1 MKIANEATFRQFDK
15 MKEDIFNKKHD
26 QFQAN
31 KQVKNPISSKIRILY
46 PLALMAGGLWLVY
59 NNIPRIRDVLL
70 KRDIITNQQLLA
82 LDTVKTSLKCRWKE
96 LLENPKQKIGHK
108 LSNDLY
114 ITKLESDYLYLT

>member
-59 NNIPRIRDVLL
+59 NNMTRIRDLLL
-70 KRDIITNQQLLA
+70 K
-82 LDTVKTSLKCRWKE
+82 K
-96 LLENPKQKIGHK
+96 
-108 LSNDLY
+108 
-114 ITKLESDYLYLT
+114 